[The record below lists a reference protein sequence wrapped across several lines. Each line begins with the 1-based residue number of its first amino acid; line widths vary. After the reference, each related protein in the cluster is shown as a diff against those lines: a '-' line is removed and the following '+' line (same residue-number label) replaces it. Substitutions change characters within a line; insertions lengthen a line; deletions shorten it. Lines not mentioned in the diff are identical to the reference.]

1 MKTEDLPLVGQI
13 DQVSFSDPWPNN
25 AFATELA
32 NPNARC
38 WVMEWFGEVAGFIVV
53 WLVLDEAHLATI
65 AIRQDL
71 RGRGLSRQLAKSAL
85 QSAYREGARV
95 SYLEVRESNLIAIH
109 LYQQLGYQ
117 TVGLRKGYYKDNHEN
132 AILMTMTDF
141 SMVNR

>member
-1 MKTEDLPLVGQI
+1 MKSEDLPLVGQI
-13 DQVSFSDPWPNN
+13 DQESFSDPWPNH

-38 WVMEWFGEVAGFIVV
+38 WVMEWFGEVAGFIVI

-85 QSAYREGARV
+85 QSAYLEGARV

-141 SMVNR
+141 SLVNP